1 MGLIAKLMVKMVNQC
16 RKPKGRFGRIVA
28 KGMNKG
34 SHAKMAAWSLNHISV
49 KPEDII
55 LDIGCGGGRNVK
67 VLAKIA
73 LEGKVYGIDNSEI
86 SVKISKKVNKELI
99 ENGNIEIQYASVSS
113 LPFNEDTFDL
123 VTGYETY
130 YFWPDLI
137 NDLKGIYKVL
147 KPGGTLAWINEGY
160 KCENEKYRKRN
171 EKWAKIGNFE
181 IHTPEQFEEFFK
193 KAGFTEIEIF
203 TEKNKGWI
211 IVKGKKPNI

>member
-1 MGLIAKLMVKMVNQC
+1 
-16 RKPKGRFGRIVA
+16 
-28 KGMNKG
+28 
-34 SHAKMAAWSLNHISV
+34 
-49 KPEDII
+49 
-55 LDIGCGGGRNVK
+55 
-67 VLAKIA
+67 
-73 LEGKVYGIDNSEI
+73 GIDNSETA
-86 SVKISKKVNKELI
+86 VEISKKVNKELI

-160 KCENEKYRKRN
+160 KCKNEKHRKRN

-203 TEKNKGWI
+203 TEKNQGWI
-211 IVKGKKPNI
+211 IMKGKKPNI

>member
-1 MGLIAKLMVKMVNQC
+1 MIRMVNQC

-34 SHAKMAAWSLNHISV
+34 GHAKMATWSLNHISV

-55 LDIGCGGGRNVK
+55 LDIGCGGGRNVN

-73 LEGKVYGIDNSEI
+73 IEGKVYGIDNSEI
-86 SVKISKKVNKELI
+86 SVEISKKVNKELI
-99 ENGNIEIQYASVSS
+99 ENGNIETQYASVSS

-147 KPGGTLAWINEGY
+147 KPGRTLAWINEGY
-160 KCENEKYRKRN
+160 KCENEKHRKRN

-193 KAGFTEIEIF
+193 KAGLLKLRFLQRKI
-203 TEKNKGWI
+203 KDGL
-211 IVKGKKPNI
+211 